1 MPAGN
6 FPVGVPVAV
15 PGAQTLVLPRS
26 GQLLGF
32 FANATTTLV
41 VNDALSVAT
50 AGAGNQKASLT
61 ACAVGWNPL
70 PLDLLTGLV
79 LTPGAA
85 ILAVVA

>member
-15 PGAQTLVLPRS
+15 PGSATLVLPRS

-41 VNDALSVAT
+41 VNDAATVAS
-50 AGAGNQKASLT
+50 AAAGNQKASLT

-70 PLDLLTGLV
+70 PMDLLTGLV